1 MLSLQGEYKFA
12 EVHKFRGRMNQNSRA
27 SWVNWIGK
35 ELTPMDWERVSDG
48 PFGPVLK
55 MVRRV
60 NCSAQLMHALLFNQV
75 QTLKERETWYKVRGK
90 YARFSMKE
98 FALITGLNCRRPNP
112 ADMVDDK
119 KAVEALFSG
128 REAVKVSE
136 LLTLFLTAQRES
148 SYKMK
153 VALLMVVEGVILG
166 TDKNRHVRPWV
177 VKLLED
183 MDKFYDFPWG
193 WVSYEETHKS
203 LSRSMARRMET
214 KTTDCTNRAAY
225 QMGGIV
231 LAFQVLALLYVP
243 IPLVFTMRLRY

>member
-1 MLSLQGEYKFA
+1 M
-12 EVHKFRGRMNQNSRA
+12 
-27 SWVNWIGK
+27 NWIGK

-75 QTLKERETWYKVRGK
+75 QTFKERETWYKVRGK

-98 FALITGLNCRRPNP
+98 FALITGLNCSRPNP

-119 KAVEALFSG
+119 KAVEALFNG
-128 REAVKVSE
+128 RETVRVSE

-153 VALLMVVEGVILG
+153 VALLMVVEGVIL
-166 TDKNRHVRPWV
+166 DRKSV
-177 VKLLED
+177 V
-183 MDKFYDFPWG
+183 
-193 WVSYEETHKS
+193 
-203 LSRSMARRMET
+203 
-214 KTTDCTNRAAY
+214 
-225 QMGGIV
+225 
-231 LAFQVLALLYVP
+231 
-243 IPLVFTMRLRY
+243 